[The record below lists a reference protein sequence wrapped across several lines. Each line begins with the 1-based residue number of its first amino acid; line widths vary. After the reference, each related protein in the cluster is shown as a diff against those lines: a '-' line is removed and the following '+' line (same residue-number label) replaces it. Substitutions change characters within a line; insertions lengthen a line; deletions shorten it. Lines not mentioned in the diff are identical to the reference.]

1 MTLDYFSFIIFLTGL
16 TIGSFL
22 NVVVY
27 RLPAGQS
34 IVTPPSHCPQC
45 GTPLKPVDLV
55 PMLSWLMLGGKCRY
69 CKAKVPARYALVE
82 LLTGLLFLF
91 TYLQFGLSWM
101 LLVHLV
107 FVAVLVAMTFI
118 DLDHQII
125 PDELNILLLVVFV
138 AANLALG
145 FIPWKDALFG
155 ALAGFVP
162 LFLLVLLTGGA
173 GMGMG
178 DVKLLFV
185 LGLYMGL
192 WHTLLT
198 LFLSFIYGG
207 VFGILLLATK
217 IKKRKDAIPFGPW
230 IALAALTTLYFGSNL
245 INWYLGF
252 LL

>member
-1 MTLDYFSFIIFLTGL
+1 MFVVFVFGL
-16 TIGSFL
+16 LIGSFL
-22 NVVVY
+22 NVVIY
-27 RLPAGQS
+27 RLPEGQS
-34 IVTPPSHCPQC
+34 IASPPSHCPQC

-55 PMLSWLMLGGKCRY
+55 PVLSWLMLGGKCRY

-82 LLTGLLFLF
+82 LLTGFLFLF

-107 FVAVLVAMTFI
+107 FVAVLIAMTFI

-125 PDELNILLLVVFV
+125 PDELNVFLLVIFV
-138 AANLALG
+138 VANLALG
-145 FIPWKDALFG
+145 FIPWKDAVFG
-155 ALAGFVP
+155 ALAGFIP

-178 DVKLLFV
+178 DVKLMFV
-185 LGLYMGL
+185 LGLYLGL

-207 VFGILLLATK
+207 FFGVVLLATK

-245 INWYLGF
+245 ISWYLGF